1 MVKVRLQ
8 TSSGRQQLIVSD
20 TATPMEVLVDN
31 QVVLEGASINLD
43 GIVLTREELNSP
55 IATLITG
62 ESCTLSVVVKTGNA

>member
-31 QVVLEGASINLD
+31 QVVLDGASINLD